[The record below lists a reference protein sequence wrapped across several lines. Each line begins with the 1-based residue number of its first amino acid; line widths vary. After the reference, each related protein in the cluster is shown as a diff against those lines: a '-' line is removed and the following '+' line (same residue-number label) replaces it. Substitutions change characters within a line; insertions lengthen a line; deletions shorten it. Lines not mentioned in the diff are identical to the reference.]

1 VLPGSRMTLK
11 KEEYATLFPIQVPEL
26 EDFRFALADGLLL
39 TTSVVPSLRLIY
51 ILSLYS
57 IPDGDSH

>member
-1 VLPGSRMTLK
+1 MPPC
-11 KEEYATLFPIQVPEL
+11 FPIQVPEL
-26 EDFRFALADGLLL
+26 EDFRFALADG
-39 TTSVVPSLRLIY
+39 VVPSLRLIY

>member
-1 VLPGSRMTLK
+1 MTLK